1 MVSARVIVGMFTEV
15 YHPVVNGVVASIDA
29 LQAGLLHDGV
39 EVLTFAPRLAAAAD
53 LGDRLVRFPS
63 VPLPTSTGYRVV
75 IPYLRKR
82 DRARLRSIDIAHA
95 HSPFLSG
102 WFAAVHARRAGI
114 PLIYTYHT
122 QFDAYA
128 HYAPF
133 EAHAARAALIALTR
147 TFANRADIVIAPT
160 HAMRDRLLGMN
171 VVSRIEVVPSA
182 IDAARF
188 RGAVRSRAARALL
201 GAGDRGRLV
210 LLVARLGRE
219 KNVELAIDAMMYAA
233 SDVHLAIVGDG
244 AHRSALVAR
253 ARRRGLAA
261 RVTFAGRIAPAA
273 MPELYAAADAFVF
286 TSLTDTQ
293 GLVLLE
299 AMAAGLPIV
308 AVDSA
313 VAREVAAP
321 HAHVV
326 PPLGAA
332 VGAAMS
338 LAASELRSEVAVAR
352 AVTASPAAQSRVM
365 QHFYRTA
372 QSAAR
377 LAL

>member
-1 MVSARVIVGMFTEV
+1 MFTEV

-29 LQAGLLHDGV
+29 LQAGLRHDGV
-39 EVLTFAPRLAAAAD
+39 EVVTFAPRVPAGAD
-53 LGDRLVRFPS
+53 LDDRVVQFPS
-63 VPLPTSTGYRVV
+63 LPLPTSTGYRVV
-75 IPYLRKR
+75 IPYLREP
-82 DRARLRSIDIAHA
+82 DRARIRAIDIAHA

-102 WFAAVHARRAGI
+102 WFAASHARRARI
-114 PLIYTYHT
+114 PFIYTYHT

-133 EAHAARAALIALTR
+133 EARAARAALITLTR
-147 TFANRADIVIAPT
+147 TFANHADIVIAPT

-182 IDAARF
+182 IDASRF
-188 RGAVRSRAARALL
+188 RGVVRSTAVRALL
-201 GAGDRGRLV
+201 GAGDRRRLV

-219 KNVELAIDAMMYAA
+219 KNVELGIDAMSYAA
-233 SDVHLAIVGDG
+233 NDVHLAIVGDG
-244 AHRSALVAR
+244 PHRSALVAR
-253 ARRRGLAA
+253 ARRRGLTA
-261 RVTFAGRIAPAA
+261 RITFAGRIAPAA
-273 MPELYAAADAFVF
+273 MPELYVAADALLF

-313 VAREVAAP
+313 VAREVAGPYARF
-321 HAHVV
+321 V
-326 PPLGAA
+326 PPLGPAL
-332 VGAAMS
+332 GAALS
-338 LAASELRSEVAVAR
+338 SASSEARSPAAAAR
-352 AVTASPAAQSRVM
+352 AAERSPAAQSMAM
-365 QHFYRTA
+365 QYCYRAA